1 MDAIN
6 GLILVFGSILAGLA
20 LFGAAAIRFGT
31 DSRPTIGDDHA
42 R

>member
-1 MDAIN
+1 MAP
-6 GLILVFGSILAGLA
+6 LILMIMPIAILTMLGIAA
-20 LFGAAAIRFGT
+20 LLFGT

>member
-1 MDAIN
+1 MDIIS
-6 GLILVFGSILAGLA
+6 GFVLLATATLA
-20 LFGAAAIRFGT
+20 VIGFTGAAAVLFGT

>member
-1 MDAIN
+1 MAA
-6 GLILVFGSILAGLA
+6 LILMIMPIAILTILGIAA
-20 LFGAAAIRFGT
+20 LTFGT